1 MRTNAGES
9 TFWTSTRI
17 QVSTSLRAQRPAS
30 SCDRAPVFR
39 GVRQGIVM
47 KLDSPAR
54 FIGVKPMT
62 VGVDGQILSL
72 GQRPEH

>member
-1 MRTNAGES
+1 
-9 TFWTSTRI
+9 
-17 QVSTSLRAQRPAS
+17 
-30 SCDRAPVFR
+30 
-39 GVRQGIVM
+39 M